1 MRHISSAFE
10 KDLNDLG
17 GSLQKLG
24 DLARKRFALAID
36 GIATQREDA
45 LSQVIDG
52 DSELDDIEAFIHEK
66 AFEIIALRA
75 PSGQDLRY
83 VLVSLKVATVLERI
97 GDFSRNIA
105 QRTRVISAAGN
116 DKIPGVNIG
125 RMGHLVETMLIDV
138 MHAYADQDPHK
149 ALKVW
154 RQDVEVDHMHTS
166 FYKEVLASMS
176 RDSDQVVSGVH
187 LLFIAKNIERVGDYT
202 TGIAEQIHFLVEGT
216 VPDDSRPKADRS
228 SDIVTSNI

>member
-1 MRHISSAFE
+1 M
-10 KDLNDLG
+10 
-17 GSLQKLG
+17 
-24 DLARKRFALAID
+24 
-36 GIATQREDA
+36 
-45 LSQVIDG
+45 
-52 DSELDDIEAFIHEK
+52 
-66 AFEIIALRA
+66 
-75 PSGQDLRY
+75 
-83 VLVSLKVATVLERI
+83 SLKVATVLERI

-138 MHAYADQDPHK
+138 MHAYADQDSHK

-176 RDSDQVVSGVH
+176 RDSNQVVSGVH
-187 LLFIAKNIERVGDYT
+187 LLFIAKNIERMGDHVT
-202 TGIAEQIHFLVEGT
+202 SIAEQVVFVVTGEM
-216 VPDDSRPKADRS
+216 PKEKRDKADN
-228 SDIVTSNI
+228 TSTDVSLSTEL